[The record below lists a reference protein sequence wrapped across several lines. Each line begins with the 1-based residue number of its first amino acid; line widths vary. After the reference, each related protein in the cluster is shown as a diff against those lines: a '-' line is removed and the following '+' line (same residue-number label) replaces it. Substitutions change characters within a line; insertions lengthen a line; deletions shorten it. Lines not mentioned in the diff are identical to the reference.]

1 MCAVEGRTVLFERDD
16 MEGWLL
22 PEAIVGMG
30 GIMGRD
36 EEPWL
41 VDGRGVEVFVF
52 ADPAAE

>member
-1 MCAVEGRTVLFERDD
+1 MLFERDD